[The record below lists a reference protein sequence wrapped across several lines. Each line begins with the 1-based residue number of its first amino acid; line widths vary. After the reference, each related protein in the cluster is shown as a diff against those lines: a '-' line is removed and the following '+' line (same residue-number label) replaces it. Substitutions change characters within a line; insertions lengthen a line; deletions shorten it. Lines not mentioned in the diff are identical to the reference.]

1 VDGLEEGYAMTL
13 SETLVEVRQLAIKDG
28 LMDQPV
34 NMLDL
39 LDYLASIGIEDAQDL
54 YMKLLTQDKRKIA

>member
-1 VDGLEEGYAMTL
+1 MTL